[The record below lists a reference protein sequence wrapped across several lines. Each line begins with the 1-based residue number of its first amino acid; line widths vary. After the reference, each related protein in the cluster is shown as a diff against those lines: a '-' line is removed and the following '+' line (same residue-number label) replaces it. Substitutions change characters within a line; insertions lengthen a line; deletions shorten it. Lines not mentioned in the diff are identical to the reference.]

1 MRLNKLITT
10 CLSLILLV
18 PSLTQAKEIKLL
30 TSIKPIQLIAA
41 AIQEGISTPD
51 VLLPVGASAHHYSL
65 RPDDIQKIQNADL
78 FYWVGPDME
87 IFLTK
92 TVTSQ
97 NNNATAIQKLPNI
110 KLRHFSKNEKDHD
123 EHDHEHQA
131 GQIDPHLWLSPENAN
146 IIATRMAEDLSKLDP
161 ENKEHYQHNLQVFQT
176 ELNAIDRAIRDELEK
191 VTLVPFFVSHETYD
205 YFEDAYGVKHTG
217 VFSLNNNVQ
226 PGVRQVAEM
235 QERLKNIGNS
245 CIFYEPPIKPKLI
258 DTLTNNLPVNSYEL
272 DAMGA
277 EIPMTSKGYPAL
289 LNKLAKQ
296 LLQCKK

>member
-65 RPDDIQKIQNADL
+65 RPDDIQKIQNANL

-131 GQIDPHLWLSPENAN
+131 GQTDPHLWLSPENAK
-146 IIATRMAEDLSKLDP
+146 IIATKMAEDLSKLDP

-176 ELNAIDRAIRDELEK
+176 ELNATDRAIRDELEK
-191 VTLVPFFVSHETYD
+191 VILVPFFVSHETYD